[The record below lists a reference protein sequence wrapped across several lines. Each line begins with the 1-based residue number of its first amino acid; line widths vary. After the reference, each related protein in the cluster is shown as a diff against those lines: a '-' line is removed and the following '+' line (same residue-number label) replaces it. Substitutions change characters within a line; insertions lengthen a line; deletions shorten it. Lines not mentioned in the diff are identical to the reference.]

1 MKVKTVI
8 EYLQKVNPELDVFIQ
23 DLDDDEIYDIANI
36 RPAAIGNTIMFQFV
50 EESLLLSEPVE
61 PKAESNVLSEP
72 VEPKAESNVLSEPVK
87 LLTYADYSF
96 DDYMEHKRLIEED
109 GCPRCGSKE
118 VVWEEDDAS
127 YYCETCHTY
136 I

>member
-50 EESLLLSEPVE
+50 EESLLM
-61 PKAESNVLSEP
+61 SEP

-87 LLTYADYSF
+87 LLTYADYSL

-109 GCPRCGSKE
+109 GCPRCGSEE